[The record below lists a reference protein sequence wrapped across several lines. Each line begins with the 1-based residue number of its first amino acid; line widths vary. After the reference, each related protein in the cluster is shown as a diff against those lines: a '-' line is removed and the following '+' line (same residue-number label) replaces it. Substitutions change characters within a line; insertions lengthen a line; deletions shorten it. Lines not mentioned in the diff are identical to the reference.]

1 MNSLKSILFLLL
13 ATFLF
18 GLASCNL
25 LSGDKDVIAA
35 KVYDFVLTEEALVQ
49 SIPSGLTPEDSVR
62 VRTEYI
68 QQWIR
73 EHVLLHQAI
82 ENDLQLPEEVQSI
95 EKQVEDY
102 RNSLIIY
109 QYTKKLVE
117 QKLDT
122 NVSEDEVEKYYRS
135 HANDFVLKDDI
146 IKILYLKLEKNARNI
161 GIARSLLRD
170 YKASNYIKLEAIA
183 EDRASNFFLDT
194 SSWILFEDILK
205 EIPLEIYNRSL
216 YLQNNKYVEVEDSI
230 YIYML
235 RVNAYRVQDGLSPL
249 SFESERIRDLI
260 VNGRKMLM
268 IEQMKESIYKEAIE
282 NNKIKIFEK

>member
-1 MNSLKSILFLLL
+1 
-13 ATFLF
+13 
-18 GLASCNL
+18 
-25 LSGDKDVIAA
+25 
-35 KVYDFVLTEEALVQ
+35 
-49 SIPSGLTPEDSVR
+49 
-62 VRTEYI
+62 
-68 QQWIR
+68 
-73 EHVLLHQAI
+73 VLLHQAI

-109 QYTKKLVE
+109 KYTKKLVE

-122 NVSEDEVEKYYRS
+122 NVSEEEVEKYYRT

-161 GIARSLLRD
+161 GLARNLLRD